1 MPDLTI
7 PAAHHDF
14 LAAHTKGVLVTLRRN
29 GLPQLSNVLYRYDG
43 ATGRAQVS
51 VTADRAKTHN
61 IAREP
66 WVALH
71 VSSEDFWR
79 YSVAEGRG
87 TLSSVAAE
95 PEDEAVEGLVEL
107 YRSLAGEHPDWAE
120 FRSAQVEQQ
129 RVLLTIELDRA
140 YGAV

>member
-7 PAAHHDF
+7 PADHHDF
-14 LAAHTKGVLVTLRRN
+14 LAAHSKGVLVTLRRN
-29 GLPQLSNVLYRYDG
+29 GLPQLSNVLYGYD
-43 ATGRAQVS
+43 ADTGTARVS
-51 VTADRAKTHN
+51 ITADRAKTRN

-87 TLSSVAAE
+87 SLSAVATESGDATV
-95 PEDEAVEGLVEL
+95 DGLVDL

-120 FRSAQVEQQ
+120 FRAAQVEQR